1 MAGPSLSAV
10 SSEDHLADS
19 TTIFDPDNSISCAL
33 LARLAS
39 ATSTDARHLCHPFVR
54 PGTIHSSPTEPA
66 ISFQKGLLDT
76 GAQGSNFISRNLFE
90 KLPASTRSQARPI
103 NRIVRLGDA
112 RQIAVQLD
120 VPLTVSITDS
130 TGLLHT
136 HTLWY
141 SVLDDLSH
149 DIIIGLIDLIGPYYS
164 LFETSVTL
172 SRRISLNNDAGC
184 TLSDLTDTVL
194 SLLEDDKSSDTFIQT
209 SRQIIADSNSYQSRK
224 SSICANTQTTAHLL
238 ALQDGTTANTLIHP
252 VFGQVFVDKRI
263 EDRYDQL
270 ANLLTTL
277 LPGTTLLP
285 WSKPID
291 SIAPEELETPDPT
304 SFPDDILTYMT
315 ISAEEARNIYLTDL
329 DTHVTSEIREAC
341 PHITSLL
348 TSQLALDVFV
358 PSDWKEIDMPPYHL
372 PDHLR
377 SRSRPVREALYEDA
391 RIEFQRMRQYF
402 YENSTSPIASPLVI
416 APKATAPFIRLCGD
430 YRLVNPY
437 VNIPQEPIPHVQ
449 QSLAKAAG
457 WKYSST

>member
-1 MAGPSLSAV
+1 MKTAQLLWLLPYIAYISIYSLHFYRRLMFMHACISPISHRSLSAKLNPSLSAI

-39 ATSTDARHLCHPFVR
+39 ATSTDARHLCHPFAR
-54 PGTIHSSPTEPA
+54 PGTIHSSSTEPA

-76 GAQGSNFISRNLFE
+76 GAQGSNFISQNLFE
-90 KLPASTRSQARPI
+90 SLPASTRSQARPI

-112 RQIAVQLD
+112 RHIAVQLE

-149 DIIIGLIDLIGPYYS
+149 DIIIGLIDLIGPYYT

-172 SRRISLNNDAGC
+172 SRRISLNNDTGC
-184 TLSDLTDTVL
+184 ALSDLTDTVL

-224 SSICANTQTTAHLL
+224 SSICANPQTTAHLL

-263 EDRYDQL
+263 ENRYD
-270 ANLLTTL
+270 
-277 LPGTTLLP
+277 
-285 WSKPID
+285 
-291 SIAPEELETPDPT
+291 E
-304 SFPDDILTYMT
+304 
-315 ISAEEARNIYLTDL
+315 
-329 DTHVTSEIREAC
+329 
-341 PHITSLL
+341 
-348 TSQLALDVFV
+348 
-358 PSDWKEIDMPPYHL
+358 
-372 PDHLR
+372 
-377 SRSRPVREALYEDA
+377 
-391 RIEFQRMRQYF
+391 
-402 YENSTSPIASPLVI
+402 
-416 APKATAPFIRLCGD
+416 
-430 YRLVNPY
+430 
-437 VNIPQEPIPHVQ
+437 
-449 QSLAKAAG
+449 
-457 WKYSST
+457 